1 MIKQRSTKSRL
12 REAFAHV
19 IESEK
24 KSNKSQSRIVRL
36 RERVERTP
44 SLVRELLDIAGT
56 HLNVPALGSLEQDRE
71 IIQEDFRVVGN
82 DMKNLLRNQLNFL
95 PRQA

>member
-1 MIKQRSTKSRL
+1 MRL
-12 REAFAHV
+12 RE
-19 IESEK
+19 SGTY
-24 KSNKSQSRIVRL
+24 SIVGAGT
-36 RERVERTP
+36 V
-44 SLVRELLDIAGT
+44 LDIAGT